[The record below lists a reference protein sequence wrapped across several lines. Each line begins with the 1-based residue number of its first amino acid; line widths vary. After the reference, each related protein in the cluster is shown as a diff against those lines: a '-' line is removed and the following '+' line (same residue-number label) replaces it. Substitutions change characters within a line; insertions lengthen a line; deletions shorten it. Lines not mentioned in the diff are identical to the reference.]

1 MYPDNAAWLSKS
13 ASLYSETVLQKQIG
27 YSQVFISRGANTLN
41 YPTDLKDKEWAL
53 IQHHFQA
60 KDRLGSASK
69 HSRKQIVDAILYIA
83 TTGAQW
89 RLLPND
95 FPPWKTVYG
104 HFSRWNKSGVWEAA
118 LDQLNAT
125 YRKKTAS
132 TRTPLRDYRLT
143 KHENPV

>member
-1 MYPDNAAWLSKS
+1 LS
-13 ASLYSETVLQKQIG
+13 
-27 YSQVFISRGANTLN
+27 

-60 KDRLGSASK
+60 KDRRGSASK
-69 HSRKQIVDAILYIA
+69 HSRKHIVDAILYIC

-89 RLLPND
+89 RLLPKD

-118 LDQLNAT
+118 LDQLNKT
-125 YRKKTAS
+125 HRKKTAS
-132 TRTPLRDYRLT
+132 TRPQLRHYRLT